1 MVVEQDVSMAL
12 GDQMVHLVV
21 EGGVLVV
28 RIRGTSDS
36 GELLVL

>member
-1 MVVEQDVSMAL
+1 MVVEQNVSMAL

-21 EGGVLVV
+21 EDGVLVV
-28 RIRGTSDS
+28 RIRGASDS